1 MGLKILVCVKDSISL
16 KDESF
21 RQFQI
26 PVFSSCIV
34 YPYIPIPLLSS
45 TFFYF
50 QIVCPYIYYII
61 IKLKLLSI
69 EWLHPG
75 IYNTK
80 DLVVI
85 YVYWFLKSFF
95 WITSIRQTFFP
106 LFSSI
111 SWSSFVSSIPIFPLT
126 YASVISVRFGDVHTF
141 STRS

>member
-1 MGLKILVCVKDSISL
+1 MQSKMGLKILVCVKDSISL

-80 DLVVI
+80 DLI
-85 YVYWFLKSFF
+85 SGNICLLISQIFFLNYLDKTNFLPF
-95 WITSIRQTFFP
+95 IFQHFMEFLCLLNTY
-106 LFSSI
+106 I
-111 SWSSFVSSIPIFPLT
+111 SAHLR
-126 YASVISVRFGDVHTF
+126 ISYI
-141 STRS
+141 S